1 MEENFLDTEKFEES
15 PIKDESSHD
24 SEFDF
29 DFVEDTLKHIYSK
42 STVYKKL
49 AKILAKF
56 YKKPI
61 LIIIFSFLFGFLFFG
76 ILMLFVCLNIFKN
89 IIIPIFLTTSISLF
103 LCLLIFVS
111 KVVIDLQNKES
122 LMAKWERKNILKI
135 FGLILTLMIVLIGVY
150 LLMDF
155 FEEIIKNYEGKKL
168 KLNYDKNGDESGGDI
183 DKKNIK
189 DFLSE
194 LVINCFL
201 LNNNDIKNDDFKVS
215 NYIED
220 NSIITNI
227 LKKICYSSIPFLIFS
242 FNKILKTIFIKV
254 KYTFSSFLFFLS
266 CFAFSILIM
275 VMKNEYDINSK
286 NILIDSFELSFIIVI
301 FLGYLIWTLEH
312 IWRIYKNPKDK
323 NFSIDKYDIQ
333 QLIFIYIFDI
343 INIVGTL
350 IIFISILIGFIN
362 YYNNNETYNDLKFKI
377 ALIKIG
383 YILCIISNSFYYG
396 HQYLALIFR
405 PIALHY
411 APVKLKKNYI
421 RANKNLS
428 AFILIS

>member
-201 LNNNDIKNDDFKVS
+201 LNNYDIKNDDFKVS

-227 LKKICYSSIPFLIFS
+227 LKKIC
-242 FNKILKTIFIKV
+242 
-254 KYTFSSFLFFLS
+254 
-266 CFAFSILIM
+266 
-275 VMKNEYDINSK
+275 
-286 NILIDSFELSFIIVI
+286 
-301 FLGYLIWTLEH
+301 
-312 IWRIYKNPKDK
+312 
-323 NFSIDKYDIQ
+323 
-333 QLIFIYIFDI
+333 
-343 INIVGTL
+343 
-350 IIFISILIGFIN
+350 
-362 YYNNNETYNDLKFKI
+362 
-377 ALIKIG
+377 
-383 YILCIISNSFYYG
+383 
-396 HQYLALIFR
+396 
-405 PIALHY
+405 
-411 APVKLKKNYI
+411 
-421 RANKNLS
+421 
-428 AFILIS
+428 